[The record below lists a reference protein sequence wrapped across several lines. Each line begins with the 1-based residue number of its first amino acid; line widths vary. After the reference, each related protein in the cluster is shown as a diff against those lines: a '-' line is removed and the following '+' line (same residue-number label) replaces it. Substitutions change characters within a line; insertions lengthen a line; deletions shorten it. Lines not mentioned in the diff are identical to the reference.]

1 MTTPAARTAAGAGEV
16 LAVEGVCVRL
26 AGREILHDVSCTV
39 ARGEFVGLIGSNGAG
54 KTTLLRVILGL
65 QAPATGKVTV
75 AGQERSAGPR
85 TRWWSAPRRSAP
97 RTSAPRRRRG
107 GQRPPG
113 RIGYVPQKILL
124 EPDLP
129 VRARDLVAL
138 GLDGHRPGLPLPTRR
153 RRELTDAMLAAVGAS
168 RFADE
173 RVGNLSG
180 GEQQRVLIAHALIG
194 SPDLLLL
201 DEPLANLDLRSEQE
215 IIELLAS
222 VARERRVA
230 VLMSAHDMN
239 PLLPVMDRLIYLA
252 HGRAASG
259 PTAEVV
265 RPDVLS
271 ALYGQH
277 VDVITVHDRV
287 LVVAGRGEAG
297 ADGHASV
304 QYSSAAPARPGP
316 GGGAVEVSS
325 AWPGHEDQE

>member
-1 MTTPAARTAAGAGEV
+1 M
-16 LAVEGVCVRL
+16 
-26 AGREILHDVSCTV
+26 
-39 ARGEFVGLIGSNGAG
+39 
-54 KTTLLRVILGL
+54 
-65 QAPATGKVTV
+65 
-75 AGQERSAGPR
+75 
-85 TRWWSAPRRSAP
+85 
-97 RTSAPRRRRG
+97 
-107 GQRPPG
+107 
-113 RIGYVPQKILL
+113 PQKILL

-138 GLDGHRPGLPLPTRR
+138 GLDGHRPGLPLSTRR

-239 PLLPVMDRLIYLA
+239 PLLPVMNRLIYLA
-252 HGRAASG
+252 DGRAASG

-277 VDVITVHDRV
+277 VDVITVHNRV
-287 LVVAGRGEAG
+287 LVVAGRDEAG

-304 QYSSAAPARPGP
+304 QYSSAAPGPARPGP

-325 AWPGHEDQE
+325 ARPGHEEQK

>member
-1 MTTPAARTAAGAGEV
+1 MTTPAALTAAGAGEV

-75 AGQERSAGPR
+75 AGQQRPAGPPTRWRSAQ
-85 TRWWSAPRRSAP
+85 RW
-97 RTSAPRRRRG
+97 SAPRRRRG
-107 GQRPPG
+107 GQQPPG

-124 EPDLP
+124 DPDLP

-173 RVGNLSG
+173 RAGNLSG

-222 VARERRVA
+222 VAREQRVA

-252 HGRAASG
+252 DGRAASG

-297 ADGHASV
+297 TDGHASV
-304 QYSSAAPARPGP
+304 QYSSAAAAPARPGP

-325 AWPGHEDQE
+325 AWPGHEEQE